1 MFGWST
7 DGLNGHKGAD
17 GDVMK
22 TINGLPLPEA
32 ILRMAIATFVEH
44 GYEKASMDEVA
55 ARAST
60 TKRTVYAHFGSKE
73 QLFRSALAKAVE
85 MFHSEVPKLED
96 IANPAAEL
104 EAFAVG
110 FSDLSTWKGAVRLQR
125 VVMGEAERFAGLG
138 GMLHREIIERAERL
152 IADYLMA
159 VDQHHETEMGRKPD
173 NWHTELASLFLNMTT
188 GPQRFATLLQAR
200 EPIPNHP
207 LAKTPPDLDRAAI
220 RRAVSIFL
228 LGSGLGRS
236 QADPG

>member
-1 MFGWST
+1 
-7 DGLNGHKGAD
+7 
-17 GDVMK
+17 MK
-22 TINGLPLPEA
+22 TIDGLPLPEA
-32 ILRMAIATFVEH
+32 ILRVAIATFVEH

-73 QLFRSALAKAVE
+73 QLFRNALAKAVT
-85 MFHSEVPKLED
+85 MFHSEMPKLED
-96 IANPAAEL
+96 IANPADEL

-110 FSDLSTWKGAVRLQR
+110 FSDLTTWKGAVRLQR

-152 IADYLMA
+152 IADYLAA
-159 VDQHHETEMGRKPD
+159 VDQRQEAAAGSGLEA
-173 NWHTELASLFLNMTT
+173 WYAELASLFLNMTT

-220 RRAVSIFL
+220 HQAVQIFL
-228 LGSGLGRS
+228 LGSGIGQRHT
-236 QADPG
+236 DPH